1 MTDSG
6 TALFVLPSEGAQS
19 IYRIASKYTFPWLS
33 LPDKPSSWGTPNPGH
48 LSTAGNLIFSQC
60 LACVFQPWFHVR
72 LPLGLQMYRS
82 PPPPFRP
89 PESESGLRFSLG
101 EGEKQGLGQS
111 QFSRTSAHYPVSPGP
126 HSFLASHLIE
136 VWATFLVVIP
146 KQMILKYALLF
157 FCNSKNFDWIYTNCY
172 PLWVMTW
179 EK

>member
-82 PPPPFRP
+82 PPLP
-89 PESESGLRFSLG
+89 SGLLSQNQDSGSAWGKEKNRDLG
-101 EGEKQGLGQS
+101 S
-111 QFSRTSAHYPVSPGP
+111 HSSPGHLP
-126 HSFLASHLIE
+126 TTPFPLAPIHSLPLI
-136 VWATFLVVIP
+136 W
-146 KQMILKYALLF
+146 LKYGQPFLLLSP
-157 FCNSKNFDWIYTNCY
+157 SKWF
-172 PLWVMTW
+172 
-179 EK
+179 